1 MPRPARPSSPASG
14 IRPRIRVLRGKEIAL
29 GPGKADL
36 LAAIGETGSIA
47 EAARRLRMS
56 YMRAWTL
63 LQTMNRCFRSPLVD
77 TTRGGAVRGG
87 AVLTEEGQ
95 AVLDLYRRMES
106 EALAAMAPA
115 AAELARRL
123 APEQDPS
130 PSP

>member
-1 MPRPARPSSPASG
+1 VAARTKPAPASLSAAD
-14 IRPRIRVLRGKEIAL
+14 IRPRIRVLAGKEIAL

-63 LQTMNRCFRSPLVD
+63 LQTMNRCFRAPLVD
-77 TTRGGAVRGG
+77 TARGGAVRGG
-87 AVLTEEGQ
+87 AVLTEEGR
-95 AVLDLYRRMES
+95 AVLDLYRRMER

-115 AAELARRL
+115 AEELARRL
-123 APEQDPS
+123 APE
-130 PSP
+130 